1 MTQRFVTSALVA
13 ALALAGCSKKDKGG
27 DKPADPGSGTAVT
40 NTPTPPPPPPPAVDA
55 PAAGSGSGS
64 DTGSGSAAPAA
75 AGAMPT
81 GDPAK
86 LEKLAGILFNVPAG
100 APADG
105 AWHEGP
111 ANADGMRIANFKAAD
126 KTIWYSVHL
135 EDCRHKD
142 VQSDAVRAK
151 YCTTEGPGKVKT
163 FSMFSPDDHQRVVKA
178 GSILVTAVAGAKVW
192 DKVKAADLEAFLN
205 TVDLDAIAK
214 L

>member
-13 ALALAGCSKKDKGG
+13 AVALAGCSKKDK
-27 DKPADPGSGTAVT
+27 DKAPPADPGSGSAMT
-40 NTPTPPPPPPPAVDA
+40 NTPPPPPPPAVDA
-55 PAAGSGSGS
+55 PAAA
-64 DTGSGSAAPAA
+64 GSGSAAPAAA

-86 LEKLAGILFNVPAG
+86 LDKLASILFNVPAG

-111 ANADGMRIANFKAAD
+111 TNMDGMRIVNFKAAD
-126 KTIWYSVHL
+126 KTIWYGVHL
-135 EDCRHKD
+135 DDCRLKD
-142 VQSDAVRAK
+142 TQSNAEYVK
-151 YCTTEGPGKVKT
+151 YCTTAGTGKVKT
-163 FSMFSPDDHQRVVKA
+163 YEMFAPNDQLRVVRA
-178 GSILVTAVAGAKVW
+178 GNILVSAAAGAKVY

-205 TVDLDAIAK
+205 TVDLDAVAK